1 MKVRVLI
8 LMAVDGRL
16 KRCQGPDLP
25 LISGRPL
32 RTTAKR
38 RGRRD
43 VGQRFSGT
51 ASRSFVKFGYRSTE
65 PLRDLRADSRAPVV
79 FQSIWPVLRPGVVNF
94 CNCESPFLDT
104 LGRGLIHPC
113 QKRKEEEMGAR
124 GGELEERLRAIEE
137 QIEKLRRM
145 RRRWATWEGLSEEEK
160 ARRDL
165 TLELLD
171 GAIQDLQRKKLD
183 LQRTPT

>member
-1 MKVRVLI
+1 
-8 LMAVDGRL
+8 
-16 KRCQGPDLP
+16 
-25 LISGRPL
+25 
-32 RTTAKR
+32 
-38 RGRRD
+38 
-43 VGQRFSGT
+43 
-51 ASRSFVKFGYRSTE
+51 
-65 PLRDLRADSRAPVV
+65 
-79 FQSIWPVLRPGVVNF
+79 
-94 CNCESPFLDT
+94 
-104 LGRGLIHPC
+104 
-113 QKRKEEEMGAR
+113 MGAR